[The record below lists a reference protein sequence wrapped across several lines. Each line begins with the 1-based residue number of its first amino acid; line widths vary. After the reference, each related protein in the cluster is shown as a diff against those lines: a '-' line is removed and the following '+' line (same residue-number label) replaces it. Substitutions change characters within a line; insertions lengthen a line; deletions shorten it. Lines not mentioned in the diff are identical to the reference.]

1 MNIRRLTKYRAL
13 LLAAEAGALNAKAT
27 TPDDEARVIELIR
40 QAEGIIEQ
48 KTVPCPLL
56 DQMLSGEHES
66 DRKSAEEIFPEIE
79 FDCYSGIP
87 STCKV
92 PGTFGNGW
100 EGDEIAAR
108 CLARYRDAI
117 HDLTHREAMHLLA
130 HLVHWMYEHHANTGI
145 GDTEPEYAIA
155 DAVSLYIFPQMG
167 WEGISRGAWSKYLQ
181 VEAQTT

>member
-1 MNIRRLTKYRAL
+1 MNLNRITNRRAL
-13 LLAAEAGALNAKAT
+13 LLAAEAGALNARAQ
-27 TPDDEARVIELIR
+27 TPEEDARVIELIR
-40 QAEGIIEQ
+40 QAEAVIEQ
-48 KTVPCPLL
+48 KPAPCPLL

-66 DRKSAEEIFPEIE
+66 DSKSAEEIFPEIE

-100 EGDEIAAR
+100 EGDEIVAR

-155 DAVSLYIFPQMG
+155 DAVSHHIFPAMG
-167 WEGISRGAWSKYLQ
+167 WDGIRRHEWDQYLK
-181 VEAQTT
+181 VEAQTV